1 MLEPALG
8 EQLAHE
14 HWSAPCER
22 CAASRDLVSV
32 NGVSFDV
39 LTVDTTSAVIHRFVD
54 CGNSHVVHF
63 LAVHPTVVAR
73 QVPAYRRLLGSG
85 DLVVSDGAPIALT
98 MRAKGHRARQVTG
111 TEAMIRT
118 CADGLSRKTKHYF
131 VGGAN
136 QEVADSLRRTLLS
149 SFPDIDIVGFEVPP
163 FRPYD
168 HAELVAL
175 ASDIRASGAD
185 IVWVGLGVPKQDVLA
200 HRLRVLRA
208 APTIAGV
215 GAAFDMVAGTKRRAP
230 KLVRAVGLEW
240 VFRMMLEP
248 RRLWRRYLEGN
259 TGFLVGVLTES
270 LRRS

>member
-1 MLEPALG
+1 MLEPTL
-8 EQLAHE
+8 EQQLVHE
-14 HWSAPCER
+14 QWSGPCEL
-22 CAASRDLVSV
+22 CASSRDLVSV

-39 LTVDTTSAVIHRFVD
+39 LTVDAASATIHRFVD

-63 LAVHPTVVAR
+63 LAVHPTAVAR
-73 QVPAYRRLLGSG
+73 QVPQYRRLLDSG

-98 MRAKGHRARQVTG
+98 MRAKGRRARQVTG
-111 TEAMIRT
+111 TDAMIRT
-118 CADGLSRKTKHYF
+118 CEDGLSRATKHYF

-136 QEVADSLRRTLLS
+136 QQVADALRLTLLR
-149 SFPDIDIVGFEVPP
+149 SFPGIDIVGFEVPP

-168 HAELVAL
+168 HDELVAL
-175 ASDIRASGAD
+175 ASDIKSSGAD

-200 HRLRVLRA
+200 HRLRVLGA
-208 APTIAGV
+208 APAIAGV
-215 GAAFDMVAGTKRRAP
+215 GAAFDMMAGTKRRAP

-259 TGFLVGVLTES
+259 AGFVLGVLGES

>member
-1 MLEPALG
+1 MLEPELG

-14 HWSAPCER
+14 QWCDPCEQ
-22 CAASRDLVSV
+22 CAPKRELVSV

-39 LTVDTTSAVIHRFVD
+39 LTVDAVSTTIGQFVD
-54 CGNSHVVHF
+54 CGSSHVIHF

-73 QVPAYRRLLGSG
+73 QVPAYRRLLSNG

-98 MRAKGHRARQVTG
+98 MRAKGRRARQVTG
-111 TEAMIRT
+111 TDAMIRA
-118 CADGLSRKTKHYF
+118 CADGLSHARKHYF

-136 QEVADSLRRTLLS
+136 REVADALCRILRS
-149 SFPDIDIVGFEVPP
+149 SFPGIDIVGFEIPP

-168 HAELVAL
+168 DEELAVL
-175 ASDIRASGAD
+175 ASAIKSSRAD

-200 HRLRVLRA
+200 HRLRMLGA
-208 APTIAGV
+208 APAIATV
-215 GAAFDMVAGTKRRAP
+215 GAAFDLVAGTKRRAP
-230 KLVRAVGLEW
+230 KLVRAIGLEW

-259 TGFLVGVLTES
+259 TGFLVGVLSES